1 MEHSN
6 SALPSSSR
14 NSLAY
19 QGSKADVAGVQGLVD
34 SEDIQRHAKYL
45 KGLGVDEYIEE
56 IVAPIESKTRVT
68 AQAIVRLSERL
79 VSEFA
84 EGPLYSAEI
93 ELRFDGVSRRVG
105 LICQD
110 RRHDRGVWKP
120 EHHRKAAKIVRQMVD
135 NRMPIVT
142 LIDTPGADAGE
153 AANVENQAHSISE
166 LIAEMTAAPVPT
178 LGIVFGTGYSGGAIP
193 LAACNLLLSTRDGI
207 FNTIQPQG
215 LASIASKYN
224 LSWQECAKYVGISSY
239 ELYCSGIVDGIVDYV
254 PGEDESKLDNLV
266 NAIVTG
272 IQYIE
277 AQVEDHLSGAPDLKG
292 AYIEALG
299 RPVNPSAMLQA
310 LREKSPSLT
319 DISIKTQANLFGIA
333 CRDHRFRHLQAKIV
347 AKPEIASDDTSALI
361 VPTGTLKEREQQQ
374 GDQRFRTWLEAQDRL
389 IYETDLFD
397 LWNKF
402 CRKAATK
409 DEGRGKLGKLL
420 YGAPLEKYNKAK
432 QAFVFNAGLFLYNR
446 WKGDACFNFKKFIEV
461 LEQKKIDEE
470 QDFSNP
476 KTITTAEAVAHPA
489 VRADFIEICRNML
502 TFDALYD
509 EIVGNLP
516 AIANQAKESHKLSK
530 EMVANVLN
538 TAMLRA
544 TDKDTDRAIRLQ
556 SFDDWLIEFAR
567 FPKRGDFL
575 VAVEEWKRLIFP
587 RISDT
592 LFVIIT
598 FCFESLFPA
607 YLQSMRSGAKYD
619 GNINPAKIGRRKDF
633 WYRLNIAYD
642 DLLLR
647 ELLDDVKRRKT
658 MRVEALLE
666 RFVTGFDEIGKEKAS
681 ADPVRF
687 PGFQSSLDKAR
698 DAGVTPCGIV
708 AGTGMVKVGT
718 QNTEVGLVLSNI
730 DFQAGAFDMASAE
743 KFCDLL
749 DLCAARKL
757 PVVCFIS
764 SGGMQTKEGAAALF
778 SMAVVNER
786 LTRFIADDELPVII
800 FGFGDCTGGAQA
812 SFVTHP
818 LVQTYYVSGTNM
830 PFAGL
835 IVVPSYLPVTATLS
849 NYLSR
854 DAGAMQGQVSHPFI
868 NDLDDQLKALDGEIP
883 LPNQSIEAVL
893 EKELSGAAHAVSES
907 ANAGRIPVEK
917 EKIFRSINKLLIYA
931 RGCTAM
937 KLILKAREY
946 GLNVTLIASDPDMKA
961 APAKSLGPKD
971 SLVCIGGNTPTESY
985 LNANSVIEVARLK
998 GVDALHPGIGFL
1010 SENPDFARLCARNNI
1025 NFVGPNIEAIE
1036 ALGNKSNAI
1045 SAAIAC
1051 GVPVIPGS
1059 HGPVPKSIVAGRIAK
1074 QVGYPVLLKAVH
1086 GGGGKGIHRVQD
1098 SQQLRKMFPQVVREA
1113 KSAFGNGEIY
1123 IEKCIQSFRHVE
1135 VQFLRDSLGT
1145 TKVLG
1150 IRDCTIQRQ
1159 NQKLVEE
1166 SGSSLLPDA
1175 LERQVHQF
1183 TEDLASNVEYIGAGT
1198 IEFIFD
1204 LAEQAVYFME
1214 GNSRLQVEH
1223 PVTEAVTGVDIVR
1236 QQFAIAAG
1244 ESIEDLAV
1252 DPSGYA
1258 MEVRI
1263 NAEKLVRQ
1271 DDGIQVVPSPGIIT
1285 HCSVPEAKNIE
1296 VISIAG
1302 SGLEVTPFYDSLIMQ
1317 IIARGKDRLDTA
1329 SILARYLGQ
1338 MEIIGISTNIPMI
1351 RKILEDKV
1359 FLSGDYDQTFFPDF
1373 LNRIDVD
1380 QVIKDI
1386 AGAAGQDSS
1395 ETGLDDLLIPDTGE
1409 LRVPSPLSGIFYT
1422 ASSPFEDPFAPV
1434 GAEID
1439 LDQPLCL
1446 LEAMKVFSTVNLRS
1460 LNSSSHPAFSETNR
1474 YRITRINVGDGQL
1487 VSQNDTLFIVKPISA
1502 EKKANNGGIT
1512 PSSESGKTK

>member
-1 MEHSN
+1 MKTSKP
-6 SALPSSSR
+6 APRSSLKHR
-14 NSLAY
+14 RVHQDDMAGL
-19 QGSKADVAGVQGLVD
+19 AGVQGLV
-34 SEDIQRHAKYL
+34 EDAEIRGQAKYL
-45 KGLGVDEYIEE
+45 KGLDVDQYIEE
-56 IVAPIESKTRVT
+56 IVAPSESKSRVT

-84 EGPLYSAEI
+84 QGPLYSAEI
-93 ELRFDGVSRRVG
+93 ELRFDGVNRRVG

-110 RRHDRGVWKP
+110 RRHDHGVWKP
-120 EHHRKAAKIVRQMVD
+120 EHHRKAAKIVRQMVK

-142 LIDTPGADAGE
+142 LIDTPGANANED
-153 AANVENQAHSISE
+153 ANVDNQAHSISE

-207 FNTIQPQG
+207 FSTIQPQG
-215 LASIASKYN
+215 LASIARKYN

-254 PGEDESKLDNLV
+254 PGDDESKLDNLV
-266 NAIVTG
+266 KAIVTG
-272 IQYIE
+272 IQHIE
-277 AQVEDHLSGAPDLKG
+277 GQIEDHITNTPELRGDYIKALDRTLHPSGT
-292 AYIEALG
+292 
-299 RPVNPSAMLQA
+299 LQA
-310 LREKSPSLT
+310 LQDKSPSLVNL
-319 DISIKTQANLFGIA
+319 SVKTQPNLFGIA
-333 CRDHRFRHLQAKIV
+333 CRDHRFWHMHAKITV
-347 AKPEIASDDTSALI
+347 PGEMTGGDSDAI
-361 VPTGTLKEREQQQ
+361 IPTGTLKEREQQR
-374 GDQRFRTWLEAQDRL
+374 GDLRFRTWLGAQDRL
-389 IYETDLFD
+389 IYETDLYD

-402 CRKAATK
+402 CRKAAAK
-409 DEGRGKLGKLL
+409 DEERGKLGKLL
-420 YGAPLEKYNKAK
+420 YGAPLEKYNQAK

-446 WKGDACFNFKKFIEV
+446 WKGDACFNFRQFIDV
-461 LEQKKIDEE
+461 LEQQETVDE
-470 QDFSNP
+470 QDFGDP
-476 KTITTAEAVAHPA
+476 KTITVAESVAHPA

-509 EIVGNLP
+509 EIVGNLA
-516 AIANQAKESHKLSK
+516 AIARQAKESHKLSK

-544 TDKDTDRAIRLQ
+544 TDEDADRAIRLQ
-556 SFDDWLIEFAR
+556 SFDDWLTQFAK

-575 VAVEEWKRLIFP
+575 EAVEEWKRLIFP

-598 FCFESLFPA
+598 FCFETLFPV
-607 YLQSMRSGAKYD
+607 YLQSIHGDAKYN

-633 WYRLNIAYD
+633 WHRLNIAYG
-642 DLLLR
+642 DLLFR
-647 ELLDDVKRRKT
+647 ELLSDVKRRKT
-658 MRVEALLE
+658 MRVKALLE
-666 RFVTGFDEIGKEKAS
+666 RFVTGFDEIGNEKAS

-687 PGFQSSLDKAR
+687 PGFQNALDKAR
-698 DAGVTPCGIV
+698 DAGITPCGIV
-708 AGTGMVKVGT
+708 AGTGMVKVGA

-786 LTRFIADDELPVII
+786 LTRFIADDELPVIV

-818 LVQTYYVSGTNM
+818 LVQTYYVSGTDM
-830 PFAGL
+830 PFAGQ
-835 IVVPSYLPVTATLS
+835 IVVPSYLPITATLS

-854 DAGAMQGQVSHPFI
+854 NDGAMQGQVSHPFVT
-868 NDLDDQLKALDGEIP
+868 DLDAQLQALDSDIP
-883 LPNQSIEAVL
+883 LPEQSVETVL
-893 EKELSGAAHAVSES
+893 EKLLSGAAPVASDTEKAMHHAIE
-907 ANAGRIPVEK
+907 E
-917 EKIFRSINKLLIYA
+917 EKIFRPVSKLLVYA

-937 KLILKAREY
+937 KLILKAREH

-961 APAKSLGPKD
+961 APAKSLGPD
-971 SLVCIGGNTPTESY
+971 DNLVCIGGNTPTESY

-1036 ALGNKSNAI
+1036 ALGNKANAI

-1059 HGPVPKSIVAGRIAK
+1059 HGPIPRSIDAGRIAK

-1086 GGGGKGIHRVQD
+1086 GGGGKGIHKVKD
-1098 SQQLRKMFPQVVREA
+1098 SQELRKMFPQVVREA

-1123 IEKCIQSFRHVE
+1123 LEKCIQFFRHVE
-1135 VQFLRDSLGT
+1135 VQFLRDSLGN

-1166 SGSSLLPDA
+1166 SGSTLLSDA
-1175 LERQVHQF
+1175 LEQQVHQY
-1183 TEDLASNVEYIGAGT
+1183 THKLADYVKYIGAGT

-1204 LAEQAVYFME
+1204 LAEQSVYFME

-1223 PVTEAVTGVDIVR
+1223 PVTEAVTDVDIVR
-1236 QQFAIAAG
+1236 QQFIIAAG
-1244 ESIEDLAV
+1244 ESIGDL
-1252 DPSGYA
+1252 PINSTGYA

-1271 DDGIQVVPSPGIIT
+1271 GDDIQVVPSPGIIS
-1285 HCSVPEAKNIE
+1285 HFALPEAKNIE

-1329 SILARYLGQ
+1329 RILARYLGQ
-1338 MEIIGISTNIPMI
+1338 VEITGISTNIPMI

-1386 AGAAGQDSS
+1386 AAAAGEDNSK
-1395 ETGLDDLLIPDTGE
+1395 TGLDDLLIPDTGE
-1409 LRVPSPLSGIFYT
+1409 IRVPSPLSGIFYT
-1422 ASSPFEDPFAPV
+1422 ASSPSEDPFAPV
-1434 GAEID
+1434 GAEIG

-1460 LNSSSHPAFSETNR
+1460 LNSPSHPAFSETTR

-1502 EKKANNGGIT
+1502 EKEANNRET
-1512 PSSESGKTK
+1512 APSGAGGKTN

>member
-1 MEHSN
+1 MEHHQ
-6 SALPSSSR
+6 SAPASLPPKT
-14 NSLAY
+14 LAH
-19 QGSKADVAGVQGLVD
+19 QGDGPGLTGVQGLV
-34 SEDIQRHAKYL
+34 EDTEIRSHAKYL
-45 KGLGVDEYIEE
+45 KGLDVDQYIEE
-56 IVAPIESKTRVT
+56 IVAPSESKSRVT

-84 EGPLYSAEI
+84 QGPLYSAEI
-93 ELRFDGVSRRVG
+93 ELQFDGVSRRIG

-120 EHHRKAAKIVRQMVD
+120 EHHRKAARIVRQMVK

-142 LIDTPGADAGE
+142 LIDTPGADASE
-153 AANVENQAHSISE
+153 AANTENQAHSISE

-207 FNTIQPQG
+207 FSTIQPQG
-215 LASIASKYN
+215 LASIARKYN

-272 IQYIE
+272 IQHIE
-277 AQVEDHLSGAPDLKG
+277 DQVEEHLKSTTSLQDSYKDTLD
-292 AYIEALG
+292 
-299 RPVNPSAMLQA
+299 RPLHPSSILQA
-310 LREKSPSLT
+310 LQAKSPSLA
-319 DISIKTQANLFGIA
+319 DASLKTQANLFGIA
-333 CRDHRFRHLQAKIV
+333 CRDHRFLHMHGKIAATPKV
-347 AKPEIASDDTSALI
+347 QGDTDNNVI
-361 VPTGTLKEREQQQ
+361 IPTGTLKEREQRQ
-374 GDQRFRTWLEAQDRL
+374 GDLRFRAWFEAQDRL
-389 IYETDLFD
+389 IYETDLYE
-397 LWNKF
+397 LWNDF
-402 CRKAATK
+402 CRKAVAK
-409 DEGRGKLGKLL
+409 ADQRGKLGRFL
-420 YGAPLEKYNKAK
+420 YGTPMQKYTNAK

-446 WKGDACFNFKKFIEV
+446 WKGDACFNFRQFIKI
-461 LEQKKIDEE
+461 LEQKTADEGD
-470 QDFSNP
+470 QGFGDP
-476 KTITTAEAVAHPA
+476 KAITIAESISHPI
-489 VRADFIEICRNML
+489 VRADIIEACKNML
-502 TFDALYD
+502 TFDALYN
-509 EIVGNLP
+509 EVIGNLS
-516 AIANQAKESHKLSK
+516 AIAHEAKESHKLTK
-530 EMVANVLN
+530 NVIATLLN
-538 TAMLRA
+538 TALAGATGENTERESRLR
-544 TDKDTDRAIRLQ
+544 
-556 SFDDWLIEFAR
+556 SFDEWLMLFAKS
-567 FPKRGDFL
+567 PKRGEFL
-575 VAVEEWKRLIFP
+575 EAVEEWKRLIFP

-592 LFVIIT
+592 LFVIVT
-598 FCFESLFPA
+598 FCFENLFPA
-607 YLQSMRSGAKYD
+607 YLQSELSGEKYE
-619 GNINPAKIGRRKDF
+619 GKINPAKIGRRKDF

-647 ELLDDVKRRKT
+647 KLLDDVKQRKT
-658 MRVEALLE
+658 MRVDALLE
-666 RFVTGFDEIGKEKAS
+666 RFVTDFSEIDSEKTS
-681 ADPVRF
+681 TDPVRF
-687 PGFQSSLDKAR
+687 PGFQSSLDKANQS
-698 DAGVTPCGIV
+698 GITPCGVIT
-708 AGTGMVKVGT
+708 GTGMMEIGS
-718 QNTEVGLVLSNI
+718 QIREVGLVMSNI

-786 LTRFIADDELPVII
+786 LTRFIADDEFPVIV

-849 NYLSR
+849 NYLSK
-854 DAGAMQGQVSHPFI
+854 DVGAMQGLVSHPFI
-868 NDLDDQLKALDGEIP
+868 SDLDKQLQALDSDIP
-883 LPNQSIEAVL
+883 LADQTIETVL
-893 EKELSGAAHAVSES
+893 ERELSGTAPLEVKATSVGPVA
-907 ANAGRIPVEK
+907 VEK
-917 EKIFRSINKLLIYA
+917 EKIFRPIDKLLIYA

-937 KLILKAREY
+937 KLILKAHEY

-961 APAKSLGPKD
+961 APAKSLAPED
-971 SLVCIGGNTPTESY
+971 DLVCIGGNTPTESY
-985 LNANSVIEVARLK
+985 LNANSVIAIARLK

-1010 SENPDFARLCARNNI
+1010 SENPDFARLCADNNI
-1025 NFVGPNIEAIE
+1025 NFVGPNIQAIE

-1059 HGPVPKSIVAGRIAK
+1059 HGPIPKSIDAGRIAK

-1086 GGGGKGIHRVQD
+1086 GGGGKGIHRVHD

-1113 KSAFGNGEIY
+1113 RSAFGNGEIY
-1123 IEKCIQSFRHVE
+1123 VEKCIQSFRHVE
-1135 VQFLRDSLGT
+1135 VQFLRDHFGNT
-1145 TKVLG
+1145 RVLG

-1166 SGSSLLPDA
+1166 SSSTLLSDA

-1183 TEDLASNVEYIGAGT
+1183 TEDLANNVEYIGAGT

-1236 QQFAIAAG
+1236 QQFVIAAG
-1244 ESIEDLAV
+1244 ESIADLPV

-1271 DDGIQVVPSPGIIT
+1271 DGEILVVPSPGIIT
-1285 HCSVPEAKNIE
+1285 DCSMPADENIE

-1317 IIARGKDRLDTA
+1317 IIAHGKDRKDTA
-1329 SILARYLGQ
+1329 KILAEYLDGV
-1338 MEIIGISTNIPMI
+1338 EIKGISTNIPMI
-1351 RKILEDKV
+1351 RKILEDDV

-1386 AGAAGQDSS
+1386 TTAAGQGKSK
-1395 ETGLDDLLIPDTGE
+1395 TGLDDLLIPDTGE
-1409 LRVPSPLSGIFYT
+1409 IRVPSPLSGIFYT
-1422 ASSPFEDPFAPV
+1422 ASSPTEEPFVKV
-1434 GAEID
+1434 GDEID
-1439 LDQPLCL
+1439 IDRPICL
-1446 LEAMKVFSTVNLRS
+1446 LEAMKVFSTVNLSS
-1460 LNSSSHPAFSETNR
+1460 LNNSSQPVFSGSTR

-1487 VSQNDTLFIVKPISA
+1487 VSQNDTLFIVKPLQDDP
-1502 EKKANNGGIT
+1502 KAG
-1512 PSSESGKTK
+1512 

>member
-1 MEHSN
+1 MESRY
-6 SALPSSSR
+6 SAPPPSSQS
-14 NSLAY
+14 SLVHQAEL
-19 QGSKADVAGVQGLVD
+19 AGVQGLVD
-34 SEDIQRHAKYL
+34 GEDIQNHTKYL
-45 KGLGVDEYIEE
+45 KGLGVDQYIDE
-56 IVAPIESKTRVT
+56 IVAPIESKARVT
-68 AQAIVRLSERL
+68 TQAIVRLSERL

-84 EGPLYSAEI
+84 QGPLYSAEI

-120 EHHRKAAKIVRQMVD
+120 EHHRKAAKIVRQMVK

-142 LIDTPGADAGE
+142 LIDTPGADASE
-153 AANVENQAHSISE
+153 AANIESQAHSISE
-166 LIAEMTAAPVPT
+166 LIAEMTAASVPT

-215 LASIASKYN
+215 LASIARKYN

-266 NAIVTG
+266 SAIVTG
-272 IQYIE
+272 IQHIE
-277 AQVEDHLSGAPDLKG
+277 TQVEDHLRGTPDLKDT
-292 AYIEALG
+292 YVEALD
-299 RPVNPSAMLQA
+299 RPINPSAMLQA
-310 LREKSPSLT
+310 LQEKSPSLT
-319 DISIKTQANLFGIA
+319 DISNKTQANLFGIA
-333 CRDHRFRHLQAKIV
+333 CRDHRFRHLHAKIV
-347 AKPEIASDDTSALI
+347 AKPEVASDDTSLVI
-361 VPTGTLKEREQQQ
+361 PKGTLKEREQQR
-374 GDQRFRTWLEAQDRL
+374 GDIRFRTWLGAQDRL
-389 IYETDLFD
+389 IYETDLYD

-402 CRKAATK
+402 CRKAAAK
-409 DEGRGKLGKLL
+409 DEERGKLGQLL
-420 YGAPLEKYNKAK
+420 YGVPLETYNKAK

-446 WKGDACFNFKKFIEV
+446 WKGDACFNFKQFIEV
-461 LEQKKIDEE
+461 LEQQQTVDE
-470 QDFSNP
+470 QDFGDP
-476 KTITTAEAVAHPA
+476 KTMTIAESVAHPA

-502 TFDALYD
+502 TFNALYD

-516 AIANQAKESHKLSK
+516 AIARQAKESHKLSK
-530 EMVANVLN
+530 EMVASVLN
-538 TAMLRA
+538 TAMMRA
-544 TDKDTDRAIRLQ
+544 TDKDADRATRLQ
-556 SFDDWLIEFAR
+556 SFDDWLTQFAK

-575 VAVEEWKRLIFP
+575 EAVEEWKRLIFP

-598 FCFESLFPA
+598 FCFENLFPA
-607 YLQSMRSGAKYD
+607 YLLSERSGAKYE
-619 GNINPAKIGRRKDF
+619 GNINPARIGRRKDF

-642 DLLLR
+642 DLLMR

-658 MRVEALLE
+658 MRVDALIK
-666 RFVTGFDEIGKEKAS
+666 RFVTDFIEIDSEKTS

-687 PGFQSSLDKAR
+687 PGFHDSLNKALQ
-698 DAGVTPCGIV
+698 AGVTPCGIV
-708 AGTGMVKVGT
+708 AGTGMVKVGL
-718 QNTEVGLVLSNI
+718 QNREVGLVMSNI

-786 LTRFIADDELPVII
+786 LTRFIAGDELAVII

-830 PFAGL
+830 PFAGQ

-849 NYLSR
+849 NYLAAN
-854 DAGAMQGQVSHPFI
+854 AGAMQGQVSHPFI
-868 NDLDDQLKALDGEIP
+868 ADLDKQLQALDSNIP
-883 LPNQSIEAVL
+883 LPDQTIEIVL
-893 EKELSGAAHAVSES
+893 EKELSGTD
-907 ANAGRIPVEK
+907 PVVVKTIDVGIVATDK
-917 EKIFRSINKLLIYA
+917 EKIFRPIDKLLVYA

-937 KLILKAREY
+937 KLILKAREH

-961 APAKSLGPKD
+961 APAKSLGPND
-971 SLVCIGGNTPTESY
+971 NLVCIGGNTPTESY

-1010 SENPDFARLCARNNI
+1010 SENPDFARLCAHNNI
-1025 NFVGPNIEAIE
+1025 NFVGPNIEATE

-1045 SAAIAC
+1045 NAAIAC

-1059 HGPVPKSIVAGRIAK
+1059 HGPIPKSIDAGRIAK

-1086 GGGGKGIHRVQD
+1086 GGGGKGIHKVKD
-1098 SQQLRKMFPQVVREA
+1098 SQELRKMFPQVVREA

-1123 IEKCIQSFRHVE
+1123 LEKCIQSFRHVE
-1135 VQFLRDSLGT
+1135 VQFLRDSLGN

-1166 SGSSLLPDA
+1166 SGSTLLSDA
-1175 LERQVHQF
+1175 LEQQVHDY
-1183 TEDLASNVEYIGAGT
+1183 THKLADYVQYIGAGT

-1204 LAEQAVYFME
+1204 LTKQAVYFME

-1244 ESIEDLAV
+1244 ESIGDLTL
-1252 DPSGYA
+1252 DTSGYA

-1271 DDGIQVVPSPGIIT
+1271 DDGVQVVPSPGIIS
-1285 HCSVPEAKNIE
+1285 HCLVPEADNIE

-1302 SGLEVTPFYDSLIMQ
+1302 SGLEVTPFYDSLIIQ
-1317 IIARGKDRLDTA
+1317 IIARGKDRQDTA
-1329 SILARYLGQ
+1329 RILAHYLGQ
-1338 MEIIGISTNIPMI
+1338 VEITGISTNIPMI
-1351 RKILEDKV
+1351 RKILKDKV

-1373 LNRIDVD
+1373 LDRIDVD
-1380 QVIKDI
+1380 QVINDI
-1386 AGAAGQDSS
+1386 AEAAGQDNS

-1409 LRVPSPLSGIFYT
+1409 IRVPSPLSGIFYT
-1422 ASSPFEDPFAPV
+1422 ASSPSEDPFAPV

-1439 LDQPLCL
+1439 LDHPLCL

-1460 LNSSSHPAFSETNR
+1460 LNNSSHPAFSDTTR

-1487 VSQNDTLFIVKPISA
+1487 VSQNDTLFIVKPIPT
-1502 EKKANNGGIT
+1502 EKEANNAKIA
-1512 PSSESGKTK
+1512 PSSAGAKTS